1 MEDTICFVVMDL
13 IRILMYVSTLVW
25 QIIGLSLSLSLS
37 LSVGGHVCGGAWL
50 HALKCPDK
58 IKPQW
63 VG

>member
-37 LSVGGHVCGGAWL
+37 LSLWVAMCVEVHGCMHLSVL
-50 HALKCPDK
+50 
-58 IKPQW
+58 IK
-63 VG
+63 